1 MNTPFEDLQ
10 IAVLN
15 ALKADTAVNEAVAGR
30 ISDGLPADYPCITF
44 GPSDF
49 VPVDLDGIDLR
60 EQSLQIDCWVRA
72 GQKLWP
78 TAVLADKVKSALH
91 LAELALQDHALVKL
105 RVESVRAFMD
115 QDGLTGHGI
124 VILSA
129 EIEER

>member
-1 MNTPFEDLQ
+1 MNTALEDLQ

-15 ALKADTAVNEAVAGR
+15 ALKADPAVSAAVDGR
-30 ISDGLPADYPCITF
+30 ISDGLPVDYPCITF

-78 TAVLADKVKSALH
+78 TAVLADKVKAALH
-91 LAELALQDHALVKL
+91 LAELALEDNALIIL
-105 RVESVRAFMD
+105 TVESVRTFRD
-115 QDGLTGHGI
+115 PDGLTGHGI
-124 VILSA
+124 VTLSA